1 MDNSAIVSLCFLLVL
16 GAISGYHMYQSH
28 TLGENGVRDS
38 RRLIDEEVTAN
49 KRLGDQVVNVGESL
63 TLCLQILEKK
73 SNMNCTN
80 LNVDGIFEVRAPL
93 SYIVSNFSNHT
104 DFAKFMTVK
113 LSEIPSVRIV
123 EKCV

>member
-28 TLGENGVRDS
+28 ILGENGVRDS
-38 RRLIDEEVTAN
+38 RRLIDEEVSVN
-49 KRLGDQVVNVGESL
+49 KRLGDQVVNIGESL
-63 TLCLQILEKK
+63 TLCLQILENK
-73 SNMNCTN
+73 SNMNCSN
-80 LNVDGIFEVRAPL
+80 LNIDGIFEIRAPL
-93 SYIVSNFSNHT
+93 TYIVSNFSNHT
-104 DFAKFMTVK
+104 DFAIFMKRK

>member
-1 MDNSAIVSLCFLLVL
+1 MDNSTIVSLCFLLVL

-28 TLGENGVRDS
+28 ILGENGVRDS
-38 RRLIDEEVTAN
+38 RRLIDEEVNAN
-49 KRLGDQVVNVGESL
+49 KRLGDQVTSVGESL

-80 LNVDGIFEVRAPL
+80 LHLDGIFEVRAPL

-104 DFAKFMTVK
+104 DFVIFMKGK
-113 LSEIPSVRIV
+113 LSEIPSFV
-123 EKCV
+123 EKCL